1 MTNKFE
7 FEANI
12 ASKKITMSREFNAPV
27 EKIWRAF
34 TEPELLA
41 KWIAPKPWSV
51 ENHSLDLTV
60 GGVSKYAMV
69 GPEGQVHWMYDQFT
83 AINHGK
89 SFATIGVFCDGEGNP
104 NLDGPKSY
112 TETKFFPI
120 DDNRS
125 RIEATHVFDSEET
138 IKWFVEGGFKEGS
151 AATFDQLDEALTAV

>member
-12 ASKKITMSREFNAPV
+12 AAKTITITREFNAPV
-27 EKIWRAF
+27 EKVWRAF

-51 ENHSLDLTV
+51 ENHTLDLTV

-83 AINHGK
+83 AIDH
-89 SFATIGVFCDGEGNP
+89 
-104 NLDGPKSY
+104 DGPKSY

-151 AATFDQLDEALTAV
+151 AATFDQLDEALAAV

>member
-7 FEANI
+7 FEVDI
-12 ASKKITMSREFNAPV
+12 AAKKITMSREFNAPV
-27 EKIWRAF
+27 EKVWRAF
-34 TEPELLA
+34 TEPDLLA
-41 KWIAPKPWSV
+41 KWITPKHWAV
-51 ENHSLDLTV
+51 ENHTLELTV

-83 AINHGK
+83 AIDPGK
-89 SFATIGVFCDGEGNP
+89 AFATIGVFCDGEGNP

-120 DDNRS
+120 DDKNS

-138 IKWFVEGGFKEGS
+138 IKWFAEGGFKEGS
-151 AATFDQLDEALTAV
+151 AATFSQLDAVLSLV